1 MIGQEAIVRIED
13 LSYQYPRSASP
24 VLHDINLCVQKGEFL
39 GIIGPTGAGKTT
51 LCLALN
57 GIVPQI
63 HGGRFFGRVT
73 VAGLD
78 TVETPIHELAQHVA
92 IVFQDPETQLVTNSV
107 EDEVAFPLENVCIPR
122 EEILRRIAWA
132 LSAVRLEGK
141 QKKHPSELSGG
152 EKQRLAI
159 AAALAM
165 QPEVLVLDEP
175 TSQLDPM
182 GSQEVFATVRE
193 LNARLGIT
201 VIMVSHASE
210 ELAEHADRVAL
221 LANGEL
227 VAIDSPARMFA
238 RADWMEQNALRP
250 PQVVTFFQELRGNGV
265 QLPAMPVTLAEATR
279 TYATLRPT
287 IELTPL
293 SVADRINP
301 QDMPTA
307 LSIQDMAYEYPDGTQ
322 ALRGVSLDVHHGE
335 YVIIIGQ
342 NGAGKTTLVK
352 QCLHLL
358 EPATGR
364 VLLDGQDVCSLQ
376 VSEIAQ
382 RVGFVSQNPDTQIF
396 SSSVEAEVAF
406 ALRHLGIPRGELEA
420 RVDESLAAMGLTAYR
435 KTHPLALP
443 KGDRARVVTAAVLAM
458 RPEVLIFDEP
468 TTGQDYA
475 GAKRILNVSRDL
487 HRSGKTVLV
496 ITHHLHLMP
505 GYAERAVV
513 MGKGVILLDAP
524 LRQAYHAVDVL
535 RSTHLTPP
543 QIVQLAQR
551 IEAIE
556 PVRLPILTP
565 EELAACMH
573 ARKQVPAGPYFGEAS
588 RPAPLGGQA

>member
-1 MIGQEAIVRIED
+1 MIGQEPIVRIED
-13 LSYQYPRSASP
+13 LSYQYPHSASP
-24 VLHDINLCVQKGEFL
+24 VLHDINLCVLQGEFL

-57 GIVPQI
+57 GIVPQV
-63 HGGRFFGRVT
+63 HAGRFFGRVT

-78 TVETPIHELAQHVA
+78 TVDTPIHELARHVSM
-92 IVFQDPETQLVTNSV
+92 VFQDPETQLVANSV
-107 EDEVAFPLENVCIPR
+107 EDEVAFPLENVCVAR

-132 LSAVRLEGK
+132 LDAVRLEGK
-141 QKKHPSELSGG
+141 RKKHPSELSGG

-165 QPEVLVLDEP
+165 RPQVLVLDEP
-175 TSQLDPM
+175 TSQLDPV
-182 GSQEVFATVRE
+182 GSQEVFAIVRE
-193 LNARLGIT
+193 LNTSLGIA

-221 LANGEL
+221 LTDGKL
-227 VAIDSPARMFA
+227 VAADSPARVFA
-238 RADWMEQNALRP
+238 HEDWMEQNALRP
-250 PQVVTFFQELRGNGV
+250 PQVVTFFHRLRDRGV
-265 QLPAMPVTLAEATR
+265 QPSVTPVTLDEATHA
-279 TYATLRPT
+279 YAALRPT
-287 IELTPL
+287 VELAPPTF
-293 SVADRINP
+293 ADRISP
-301 QDMPTA
+301 QGTPTVLA
-307 LSIQDMAYEYPDGTQ
+307 IQAVAYEYPDGTQ
-322 ALRGVSLDVHHGE
+322 ALQGVSLDVRRGE

-358 EPATGR
+358 EPTAGR
-364 VLLDGQDVCSLQ
+364 VLLDGRDVCSLQ

-382 RVGFVSQNPDTQIF
+382 RIGFVSQNPDNQIF

-406 ALRHLGIPRGELEA
+406 ALHHMGIPKGEMQA
-420 RVDESLAAMGLTAYR
+420 RVEESLSLMGLTEWR
-435 KTHPLALP
+435 ERHPLALP

-458 RPEVLIFDEP
+458 RPEMLIFDEP

-475 GAKRILNVSRDL
+475 GAKRILEVSREL
-487 HRSGKTVLV
+487 HRCGKTVLV
-496 ITHHLHLMP
+496 VTHHLHLMP

-513 MGKGVILLDAP
+513 MGRGVILLDAP

-551 IEAIE
+551 IEASE

-565 EELAACMH
+565 EELADCMH
-573 ARKQVPAGPYFGEAS
+573 GRKQAPVGDAAS
-588 RPAPLGGQA
+588 RPAPWEGQA